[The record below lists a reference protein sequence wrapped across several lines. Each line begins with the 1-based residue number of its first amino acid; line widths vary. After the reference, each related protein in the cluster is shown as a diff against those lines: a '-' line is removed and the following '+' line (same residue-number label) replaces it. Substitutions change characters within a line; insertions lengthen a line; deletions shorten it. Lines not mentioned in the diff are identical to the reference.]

1 MSITRIMAAIQFA
14 ERTYEEGE
22 PVTVADLELDYAM
35 TDQAKGVGLAIELHR
50 AAVRLSKAAQQ
61 VEKATATQLADALGD
76 GGAVRYGDTFYR
88 YNRGWT
94 EKVIDVDTFWQMA
107 KTLDVR
113 MSDIFNPN
121 TAKKGSMPEALR
133 DTAFTRK
140 RDDNP
145 KLVAVPADKAP
156 LFLQELEDGDFVVG
170 KR

>member
-1 MSITRIMAAIQFA
+1 MSITRISDAIKFTIQ
-14 ERTYEEGE
+14 TYDEGE
-22 PVTVADLELDYAM
+22 AVDVEDLGIQ
-35 TDQAKGVGLAIELHR
+35 TIAIDEAIDLHR

-61 VEKATATQLADALGD
+61 VEKATAIQLADALGE
-76 GGAVRYGDTFYR
+76 GGAVRYGDTLYR

-94 EKVIDVDTFWQMA
+94 EKVNDPVLFWQMV

-113 MSDIFNPN
+113 VSDLFNPN
-121 TAKKGSMPEALR
+121 TAKKKPMPEALR

-140 RDDNP
+140 RDEHP
-145 KLVAVPADKAP
+145 KLVAVPADMAP